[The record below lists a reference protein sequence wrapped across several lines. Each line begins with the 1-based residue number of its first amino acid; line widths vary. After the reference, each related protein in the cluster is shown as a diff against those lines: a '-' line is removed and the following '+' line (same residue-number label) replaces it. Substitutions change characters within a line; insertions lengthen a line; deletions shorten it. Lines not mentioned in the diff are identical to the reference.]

1 MTLFAFGLIVAAA
14 FVHASWN
21 LLYKQVGGGI
31 PLLWL
36 FTTLAVI
43 LYLPLAGIVLWVQRP
58 PFGPIQLSFLLGTS
72 LIHIAYFISLQRG
85 YRVGDL
91 SVVYP
96 LARGTG
102 PLLSTILAIVFLG
115 ERPSLLALIGGL
127 LVIGGVFVIASG
139 GNHAP
144 DRVVG
149 DTRRAVG
156 CGLLIGVLIACYTLL
171 DRTAVAVYAIPPL
184 ILDYGSQMVRMVFL
198 APIALRQPAELA
210 YHWRTHR
217 WQVIGIAL
225 LNPLSYILVL
235 TAMQTTMVS
244 HVAPARELSILI
256 GTILGAK
263 LLAEGNVRRR
273 LVAAGAIVVGVVGL
287 AVG

>member
-1 MTLFAFGLIVAAA
+1 MTLFAFSLIVAAA

-21 LLYKQVGGGI
+21 LLYKKVGGGI

-36 FTTLAVI
+36 FTTISVI
-43 LYLPLAGIVLWVQRP
+43 AYLPLAAGVVWMQRP
-58 PFGPIQLSFLLGTS
+58 PFGTAQLVFLLGTS
-72 LIHIAYFISLQRG
+72 LIHIVYFVSLQRG

-102 PLLSTILAIVFLG
+102 PTLSTIIAIAFLG
-115 ERPSLLALIGGL
+115 ERPSWLALCGAL

-139 GNHAP
+139 GSRDPEKQGNL
-144 DRVVG
+144 RK
-149 DTRRAVG
+149 AVG
-156 CGLLIGVLIACYTLL
+156 YGLFIGVLIACYTIW
-171 DRTAVAVYAIPPL
+171 DRTAVAQYAIPPL
-184 ILDYGSQMVRMVFL
+184 ILDYGSQLTRMLFL
-198 APIALRQPAELA
+198 APVALRRSDEVA

-217 WQVIGIAL
+217 WQTIGIAL

-235 TAMQTTMVS
+235 TAMQTTLVS

-256 GTILGAK
+256 GALMGAQ
-263 LLAEGNVRRR
+263 LLKEGNVKRR
-273 LVAAGAIVVGVVGL
+273 LIAAVAIVAGVVAL
-287 AVG
+287 ALG